1 MAGEASSRS
10 GGYPR
15 WVQTALSRS
24 ARGLVI
30 DSGDSL
36 NRKNL
41 LIYILMLG
49 FSMSL
54 IPFTIDPYLPA
65 FPAIGEFFGV
75 ANGTIQASL
84 SGVTI
89 GLAFGQLFAGPL
101 SDAFGRRP
109 LLLLATLG
117 FAISALALFFSPNL
131 TFFIALRFAM
141 GFFAAS
147 ADVVAR
153 AIVRDLY
160 HGQPMLKMLTKIFM
174 VQSLSPIIG
183 PIVGS
188 QLVGAG
194 PWQLIFLT
202 FGLFGLALGIFSL
215 LFMHETLPVAQRRS
229 TSLTGMLRGFQSVLK
244 DRIYVGLLIVSA
256 LQISA
261 LFGYLN
267 VVPYLY
273 QDHFGLSAPEFGV
286 WFAVNSIGLW
296 LGVQFG
302 GLMSKYFR
310 AQWLMVVFIMLA
322 MLAGLSLMI
331 TAGTTLIAAEIGF
344 FAVIFLFGAPAT
356 IIPTIALLKHGS
368 EAGTASSLMG
378 TMNFVSTSVAAVV
391 YSQLSTTS
399 TDDVGLWIFSLFTI
413 SLLIILFVV
422 RPWTIPDLREARPD
436 HD

>member
-1 MAGEASSRS
+1 M
-10 GGYPR
+10 
-15 WVQTALSRS
+15 QTALSKS

-30 DSGDSL
+30 DSGDNL
-36 NRKNL
+36 GRKNL
-41 LIYILMLG
+41 LIYILMLA

-54 IPFTIDPYLPA
+54 IPYTIDPYLPA
-65 FPAIGEFFGV
+65 FPAIGDFFGV
-75 ANGTIQASL
+75 PNGTIQASL

-101 SDAFGRRP
+101 SDTFGRRP

-117 FAISALALFFSPNL
+117 FALSALALFFSPNL

-160 HGQPMLKMLTKIFM
+160 HGQPMLKMLTRIFFI
-174 VQSLSPIIG
+174 QSLSPIIG

-188 QLVGAG
+188 QLVGVG
-194 PWQLIFLT
+194 PWQFIFLV

-215 LFMHETLPVAQRRS
+215 LFMHETLPVAQRRVPS
-229 TSLTGMLRGFQSVLK
+229 ASGILRGFQSVLK

-302 GLMSKYFR
+302 GLMAKFFK
-310 AQWLMVVFIMLA
+310 AQWLMVIFLVLA
-322 MLAGLSLMI
+322 MLAGLFLTL
-331 TAGTTLIAAEIGF
+331 TAGSKLLNAELGF

-378 TMNFVSTSVAAVV
+378 TMNFVATSISAIA
-391 YSQLSTTS
+391 YSQFS
-399 TDDVGLWIFSLFTI
+399 TDSTADVGLWIFALFGI
-413 SLLIILFVV
+413 SLVIIIAVV
-422 RPWTIPDLREARPD
+422 RPWTIPDLRTASPS

>member
-1 MAGEASSRS
+1 M
-10 GGYPR
+10 
-15 WVQTALSRS
+15 QTALSKAS
-24 ARGLVI
+24 RGLVI

-117 FAISALALFFSPNL
+117 FAISAIALFFSPDL
-131 TFFIALRFAM
+131 TFFIAVRFAM

-188 QLVGAG
+188 QLVGVG

-202 FGLFGLALGIFSL
+202 FGLLGLALGIFSL
-215 LFMHETLPVAQRRS
+215 FFMHETLPVAQRRS
-229 TSLTGMLRGFQSVLK
+229 PSLTGLLRGFQSVLK
-244 DRIYVGLLIVSA
+244 DRIYVGLMIVSA
-256 LQISA
+256 LLISA

-273 QDHFGLSAPEFGV
+273 QDHFGLSAPDFGV

-302 GLMSKYFR
+302 GLMAKYFR
-310 AQWLMVVFIMLA
+310 AQWLMVVFIFLA
-322 MLAGLSLMI
+322 MLGGLSLII
-331 TAGTTLIAAEIGF
+331 TSGTTLMAAEIGF
-344 FAVIFLFGAPAT
+344 FVVIFLFGAPAT

-378 TMNFVSTSVAAVV
+378 TMNFVSTSVAAIA

-399 TDDVGLWIFSLFTI
+399 TGDVGWWIFALFGI
-413 SLLIILFVV
+413 SLVVIIFVV
-422 RPWTIPDLREARPD
+422 RPWTIPDLREASPD

>member
-1 MAGEASSRS
+1 
-10 GGYPR
+10 
-15 WVQTALSRS
+15 
-24 ARGLVI
+24 
-30 DSGDSL
+30 
-36 NRKNL
+36 
-41 LIYILMLG
+41 MLG

-54 IPFTIDPYLPA
+54 IPYTIDPYLPA
-65 FPAIGEFFGV
+65 FPAIGDFFGV
-75 ANGTIQASL
+75 PNGTIQASL

-89 GLAFGQLFAGPL
+89 GLAFGQLFSGPL

-117 FAISALALFFSPNL
+117 FAICAIALFFSPDL
-131 TFFIALRFAM
+131 TFFIVLRFAM

-160 HGQPMLKMLTKIFM
+160 HGQPMLSMLTKVFM

-183 PIVGS
+183 PIVGA

-215 LFMHETLPVAQRRS
+215 FFMHETLPVAQRRS
-229 TSLTGMLRGFQSVLK
+229 PSVAGMLRGFQSVLR
-244 DRIYVGLLIVSA
+244 DRIFVGLLVVYS

-273 QDHFGLSAPEFGV
+273 QDHFGLSAPEFGL

-310 AQWLMVVFIMLA
+310 AQWLMVVFIAGA
-322 MLAGLSLMI
+322 MLGALFLMI
-331 TAGTTLIAAEIGF
+331 TAGTTLMNAEIGF
-344 FAVIFLFGAPAT
+344 FVVIFLFGAPAT

-378 TMNFVSTSVAAVV
+378 TMNFVSTSVAAIV

-399 TDDVGLWIFSLFTI
+399 TADVGLWIFTLFTI
-413 SLLIILFVV
+413 SLLVIVFVV
-422 RPWTIPDLREARPD
+422 RPWTIPDLREANPD

>member
-1 MAGEASSRS
+1 
-10 GGYPR
+10 
-15 WVQTALSRS
+15 
-24 ARGLVI
+24 
-30 DSGDSL
+30 
-36 NRKNL
+36 
-41 LIYILMLG
+41 MLG

-117 FAISALALFFSPNL
+117 FAISAIALFFSPDL
-131 TFFIALRFAM
+131 TFFIAVRFAM

-188 QLVGAG
+188 QLVGVG

-215 LFMHETLPVAQRRS
+215 FFMHETLPVAQRRS
-229 TSLTGMLRGFQSVLK
+229 PSLTGMLRGFQSVLK

-273 QDHFGLSAPEFGV
+273 QDHFGLSAPDFGV

-302 GLMSKYFR
+302 GLMAKYFR
-310 AQWLMVVFIMLA
+310 AQWLMVVFIFLA
-322 MLAGLSLMI
+322 MLGGLSLII
-331 TAGTTLIAAEIGF
+331 TSGTTLMAAEIGF
-344 FAVIFLFGAPAT
+344 FVVIFLFGAPAT

-378 TMNFVSTSVAAVV
+378 TLNFVSTSVAAIV
-391 YSQLSTTS
+391 YSRLSTNS
-399 TDDVGLWIFSLFTI
+399 TGDVGWWIFALFGI
-413 SLLIILFVV
+413 SLVVILLVV
-422 RPWTIPDLREARPD
+422 RPWTIPDLREASPD

>member
-1 MAGEASSRS
+1 M
-10 GGYPR
+10 
-15 WVQTALSRS
+15 QTALSKS

-30 DSGDSL
+30 DSGDNL
-36 NRKNL
+36 GRKNL
-41 LIYILMLG
+41 LIYILMLA

-54 IPFTIDPYLPA
+54 IPYTIDPYLPA
-65 FPAIGEFFGV
+65 FPAIGDFFGV
-75 ANGTIQASL
+75 PNGTIQASL

-101 SDAFGRRP
+101 SDTFGRRP

-117 FAISALALFFSPNL
+117 FALSALALFFSPNL

-160 HGQPMLKMLTKIFM
+160 HGQPMLKMLTRIFLI
-174 VQSLSPIIG
+174 QSLSPIIG

-188 QLVGAG
+188 QLVGVG
-194 PWQLIFLT
+194 PWQFIFLV

-215 LFMHETLPVAQRRS
+215 LFMHETLPVAQRRAPS
-229 TSLTGMLRGFQSVLK
+229 ASGILRGFQSVLR

-302 GLMSKYFR
+302 GLMAKFFK
-310 AQWLMVVFIMLA
+310 AQWLMVIFLVVA
-322 MLAGLSLMI
+322 MLAGLFLTL
-331 TAGTTLIAAEIGF
+331 TAGSTLLNAELGF

-378 TMNFVSTSVAAVV
+378 TMNFVATSISAIA
-391 YSQLSTTS
+391 YSQFS
-399 TDDVGLWIFSLFTI
+399 TDSTADVGLWIFALFGI
-413 SLLIILFVV
+413 SLVIIIVVV
-422 RPWTIPDLREARPD
+422 RPWTIPDLRTASPS

>member
-1 MAGEASSRS
+1 M
-10 GGYPR
+10 
-15 WVQTALSRS
+15 QTALSNS

-30 DSGDSL
+30 DSGDNLS
-36 NRKNL
+36 RKNL
-41 LIYILMLG
+41 LIYILMLA

-54 IPFTIDPYLPA
+54 IPYTIDPYLPA
-65 FPAIGEFFGV
+65 FPAIGDFFGV
-75 ANGTIQASL
+75 PNGTIQASL

-117 FAISALALFFSPNL
+117 FALSALALFFSPNL
-131 TFFIALRFAM
+131 TFFISLRFAM

-160 HGQPMLKMLTKIFM
+160 HGQPMLKMLTRIFLI
-174 VQSLSPIIG
+174 QSLSPIIG

-188 QLVGAG
+188 QLVGVG
-194 PWQLIFLT
+194 PWQFIFLV

-215 LFMHETLPVAQRRS
+215 LFLHETLPVAQRRS
-229 TSLTGMLRGFQSVLK
+229 PSAAGILRGFQSVLK

-273 QDHFGLSAPEFGV
+273 QDHFGLSAPDFGV

-302 GLMSKYFR
+302 GLMAKFFK
-310 AQWLMVVFIMLA
+310 AQWLMVIFLLFA
-322 MLAGLSLMI
+322 MLAGLFLTV
-331 TAGTTLIAAEIGF
+331 TAGSTLLNAELGF
-344 FAVIFLFGAPAT
+344 FAVVFLFGAPAT

-378 TMNFVSTSVAAVV
+378 TMNFVATSVGAIAYSQFSTNSTS
-391 YSQLSTTS
+391 
-399 TDDVGLWIFSLFTI
+399 DVGLWIFVLFGI
-413 SLLIILFVV
+413 SLAVIIFVV
-422 RPWTIPDLREARPD
+422 RPWTIPDLRTASPS

>member
-1 MAGEASSRS
+1 MKLS
-10 GGYPR
+10 PR
-15 WVQTALSRS
+15 VYSHRVQLALSKS
-24 ARGLVI
+24 ARGSVI
-30 DSGDSL
+30 DSGDNLS
-36 NRKNL
+36 RKNL
-41 LIYILMLG
+41 LIYILMLA

-54 IPFTIDPYLPA
+54 IPYTIDPYLPA
-65 FPAIGEFFGV
+65 FPAIGDFFGV
-75 ANGTIQASL
+75 PNGTIQASL

-101 SDAFGRRP
+101 SDTFGRRP

-117 FAISALALFFSPNL
+117 FALSAIALFFSPNL
-131 TFFIALRFAM
+131 TFFVVLRFSM

-160 HGQPMLKMLTKIFM
+160 HGQPMLKMLTRIFM

-188 QLVGAG
+188 QLVGVG
-194 PWQLIFLT
+194 PWQFVFLV

-215 LFMHETLPVAQRRS
+215 LFMHETLPVARRRS
-229 TSLTGMLRGFQSVLK
+229 PSLSGMLRGFQSVLR

-267 VVPYLY
+267 IVPYLY

-302 GLMSKYFR
+302 GQLAKHFK
-310 AQWLMVVFIMLA
+310 AQWLMVIFIMLA
-322 MLAGLSLMI
+322 MLAGLFLML
-331 TAGTTLIAAEIGF
+331 TAGTTLMAAEIGF

-391 YSQLSTTS
+391 YAQLSTTS
-399 TDDVGLWIFSLFTI
+399 TSDIGLWVFSLFGI
-413 SLLIILFVV
+413 SLAVIIFVV
-422 RPWTIPDLREARPD
+422 RPWTIPDLRTASPS

>member
-1 MAGEASSRS
+1 
-10 GGYPR
+10 
-15 WVQTALSRS
+15 
-24 ARGLVI
+24 
-30 DSGDSL
+30 
-36 NRKNL
+36 
-41 LIYILMLG
+41 MLA

-54 IPFTIDPYLPA
+54 IPYTIDPYLPA
-65 FPAIGEFFGV
+65 FPAIGDFFGV
-75 ANGTIQASL
+75 PNGTIQASL

-117 FAISALALFFSPNL
+117 FALSALALFFSPNL
-131 TFFIALRFAM
+131 TFFISLRFAM

-160 HGQPMLKMLTKIFM
+160 HGQPMLKMLTRIFLI
-174 VQSLSPIIG
+174 QSLSPIIG

-188 QLVGAG
+188 QLVGVG
-194 PWQLIFLT
+194 PWQFIFLV

-215 LFMHETLPVAQRRS
+215 LFLHETLPVAQRRS
-229 TSLTGMLRGFQSVLK
+229 PSAAGILRGFQSVLK

-273 QDHFGLSAPEFGV
+273 QDHFGLSAPDFGV

-302 GLMSKYFR
+302 GLMAKFFK
-310 AQWLMVVFIMLA
+310 AQWLMVIFLLFA
-322 MLAGLSLMI
+322 MLAGLFLTV
-331 TAGTTLIAAEIGF
+331 TAGSTLLNAELGF
-344 FAVIFLFGAPAT
+344 FAVVFLFGAPAT

-378 TMNFVSTSVAAVV
+378 TMNFVATSIGAIAYSQFSTNSTS
-391 YSQLSTTS
+391 
-399 TDDVGLWIFSLFTI
+399 DVGLWIFVLFGI
-413 SLLIILFVV
+413 SLAVIIFVV
-422 RPWTIPDLREARPD
+422 RPWTIPDLRTASPS

>member
-1 MAGEASSRS
+1 
-10 GGYPR
+10 
-15 WVQTALSRS
+15 
-24 ARGLVI
+24 
-30 DSGDSL
+30 
-36 NRKNL
+36 
-41 LIYILMLG
+41 MLA

-54 IPFTIDPYLPA
+54 IPYTIDPYLPA
-65 FPAIGEFFGV
+65 FPAIGDFFGV
-75 ANGTIQASL
+75 PNGTIQASL

-117 FAISALALFFSPNL
+117 FALSALALFFSPNL
-131 TFFIALRFAM
+131 TFFISLRFAM

-160 HGQPMLKMLTKIFM
+160 HGQPMLKMLTRIFLI
-174 VQSLSPIIG
+174 QSLSPIIG

-188 QLVGAG
+188 QLVGVG
-194 PWQLIFLT
+194 PWQFIFLV

-215 LFMHETLPVAQRRS
+215 LFLHETLPVAQRRS
-229 TSLTGMLRGFQSVLK
+229 PSAAGILRGFQSVLK

-273 QDHFGLSAPEFGV
+273 QDHFGLSAPDFGV

-302 GLMSKYFR
+302 GLMAKFFK
-310 AQWLMVVFIMLA
+310 AQWLMVIFLLFA
-322 MLAGLSLMI
+322 MLAGLFLTV
-331 TAGTTLIAAEIGF
+331 TAGSTLLNAELGF
-344 FAVIFLFGAPAT
+344 FAVVFLFGAPAT

-378 TMNFVSTSVAAVV
+378 TMNFVATSVGAIAYSQFSTNSTS
-391 YSQLSTTS
+391 
-399 TDDVGLWIFSLFTI
+399 DVGLWIFVLFGI
-413 SLLIILFVV
+413 SLAVIIFVV
-422 RPWTIPDLREARPD
+422 RPWTIPDLRTASPS

>member
-1 MAGEASSRS
+1 
-10 GGYPR
+10 
-15 WVQTALSRS
+15 
-24 ARGLVI
+24 
-30 DSGDSL
+30 
-36 NRKNL
+36 
-41 LIYILMLG
+41 
-49 FSMSL
+49 
-54 IPFTIDPYLPA
+54 
-65 FPAIGEFFGV
+65 
-75 ANGTIQASL
+75 
-84 SGVTI
+84 
-89 GLAFGQLFAGPL
+89 
-101 SDAFGRRP
+101 
-109 LLLLATLG
+109 
-117 FAISALALFFSPNL
+117 
-131 TFFIALRFAM
+131 
-141 GFFAAS
+141 
-147 ADVVAR
+147 
-153 AIVRDLY
+153 
-160 HGQPMLKMLTKIFM
+160 M

-183 PIVGS
+183 PIVGA

-215 LFMHETLPVAQRRS
+215 FFMHETLPVAQRRS
-229 TSLTGMLRGFQSVLK
+229 PSVAGMLRGFQSVLK

-273 QDHFGLSAPEFGV
+273 QDHFGLSAPEFGL

-310 AQWLMVVFIMLA
+310 AQWLMVVFIAFA
-322 MLAGLSLMI
+322 MLGALFLMI
-331 TAGTTLIAAEIGF
+331 TAGTTLMNAEIGF
-344 FAVIFLFGAPAT
+344 FVVIFLFGAPAT

-378 TMNFVSTSVAAVV
+378 TMNFVSTSIAAVV

-399 TDDVGLWIFSLFTI
+399 TSDIGLWIFAMFGIALVV
-413 SLLIILFVV
+413 IILVV
-422 RPWTIPDLREARPD
+422 RPWTIPDLRTASAS

>member
-1 MAGEASSRS
+1 
-10 GGYPR
+10 
-15 WVQTALSRS
+15 
-24 ARGLVI
+24 
-30 DSGDSL
+30 
-36 NRKNL
+36 
-41 LIYILMLG
+41 
-49 FSMSL
+49 MSL

-131 TFFIALRFAM
+131 TFFIAVRFAM

-188 QLVGAG
+188 QLVGVG

-215 LFMHETLPVAQRRS
+215 FFMHETLPVAQRRS
-229 TSLTGMLRGFQSVLK
+229 PSLTGMLRGFQSVLK

-273 QDHFGLSAPEFGV
+273 QDHFGLSAPDFGV

-302 GLMSKYFR
+302 GLMAKYFR

-378 TMNFVSTSVAAVV
+378 TLNFVSTSVAALV

-399 TDDVGLWIFSLFTI
+399 TDDVGLWIFTLFTI
-413 SLLIILFVV
+413 SLLVIVFVV

>member
-1 MAGEASSRS
+1 
-10 GGYPR
+10 
-15 WVQTALSRS
+15 
-24 ARGLVI
+24 
-30 DSGDSL
+30 
-36 NRKNL
+36 
-41 LIYILMLG
+41 MLA

-54 IPFTIDPYLPA
+54 IPYTIDPYLPA

-75 ANGTIQASL
+75 PNATIQASL

-117 FAISALALFFSPNL
+117 FALSALALFFSPNV
-131 TFFIALRFAM
+131 TFFLVLRFTM

-160 HGQPMLKMLTKIFM
+160 HGQPMLKMLTRIFM
-174 VQSLSPIIG
+174 IQSLAPIIG

-194 PWQLIFLT
+194 PWQFIFLV

-215 LFMHETLPVAQRRS
+215 LFMHETLPLAQRRS
-229 TSLTGMLRGFQSVLK
+229 PSVTGILRGFQSVLK
-244 DRIYVGLLIVSA
+244 DRIYVGLLLVSV

-261 LFGYLN
+261 LFGYLT

-273 QDHFGLSAPEFGV
+273 QNHFGLSAPEFGV

-302 GLMSKYFR
+302 GLMSKYFK
-310 AQWLMVVFIMLA
+310 AQWLMVVFLSLA
-322 MLAGLSLMI
+322 TAAGLFLTL
-331 TAGTTLIAAEIGF
+331 TAGSTLLNAEIGF
-344 FAVIFLFGAPAT
+344 FAMIFLFGAPST

-378 TMNFVSTSVAAVV
+378 TMNFVATSVAAIA
-391 YSQLSTTS
+391 YSQFATDTTS
-399 TDDVGLWIFSLFTI
+399 DVGLWIFSLFGI
-413 SLLIILFVV
+413 SLAVIIFVV
-422 RPWTIPDLREARPD
+422 RPWTIPDLRTASAS